1 MMKKLT
7 VRLEDYIYDRLNL
20 VSNENGISV
29 NKIVSNIL
37 EKYINQPKEINYM
50 KELDRDLKILNSNL
64 EKVSK
69 RQYKHFLVSQ
79 QHFANVGYLSNADIK
94 EDKCLKE
101 ILRREILRGNGHGN
115 EMRFLSLF

>member
-1 MMKKLT
+1 MMKKIT

-101 ILRREILRGNGHGN
+101 ILNNKDSFN
-115 EMRFLSLF
+115 E